1 MKLSFLLLVLSFLLG
16 NFQAIAFNL
25 NEKIPVVVIT
35 DLYHPF
41 NDPGDNFDLIN
52 GFALPDVDLKAV
64 ILDITDAFR
73 KDTADHP
80 TLWNDPR
87 GPREAGIIPVTQLNY
102 IFNKNVPYAVGPM
115 SLMKNETD
123 KMLDIP
129 AFEQQGVELLLKIL
143 KESPL
148 PIQILSFGS
157 ARILAVAYNREPLLM
172 AKKVKMI
179 HLSAGTASKNFE
191 LGSDQGANMI
201 PGGEWNVALD
211 VYAFT
216 RILHSGLPIS
226 LYPCAGKDGGYV
238 KDVNNTYWRMDNM
251 DFLKEMSPKLQC
263 YIDYALNQ
271 RLQNDF
277 LRAMDKGAP
286 YKEGR
291 AKIMNTFHVWET
303 ALWLNSTGRVLVKGK
318 DGTYAIKKLS
328 EVESTDYILENS
340 LRPCKLVVRTDGRFQ
355 FFYTDKSSNLSI
367 YYRTG
372 IEENEKAL
380 NVAVPKLLL
389 SYYSKD
395 ALK

>member
-1 MKLSFLLLVLSFLLG
+1 MKLSFLLLTLSFLFG
-16 NFQAIAFNL
+16 NIQVSAKDL
-25 NEKIPVVVIT
+25 NEKLPLVVIT

-41 NDPGDNFDLIN
+41 NDPGDNLDLIN
-52 GFALPDVDLKAV
+52 GFALPDVGLKAV

-80 TLWNDPR
+80 TLWHDPR

-102 IFNKNVPYAVGPM
+102 IFNKNIPYAIGPM
-115 SLMKNETD
+115 SLMKSETD
-123 KMLDIP
+123 KMLYLP

-143 KESPL
+143 KESQE

-172 AKKVKMI
+172 TQKVKMI
-179 HLSAGTASKNFE
+179 HLSAGTASENFE

-226 LYPCAGKDGGYV
+226 IYPCAGKDGGYV
-238 KDVNNTYWRMDNM
+238 KDINNTYWRMDNM
-251 DFLKEMSPKLQC
+251 NFLKEMSPKLQC

-286 YKEGR
+286 YTEGK
-291 AKIMNTFHVWET
+291 AKMMSPFHFWET
-303 ALWLNSTGRVLVKGK
+303 ALWLKSTGRELVKEK
-318 DGTYAIKKLS
+318 DGNYSIKKLQ
-328 EVESTDYILENS
+328 EVEPTDYILENS
-340 LRPCKLVVRTDGRFQ
+340 LRPCKLGVRDDGRFQ
-355 FFYTDKSSNLSI
+355 FFYTDASTNIYI
-367 YYRTG
+367 YYRPE
-372 IEENEKAL
+372 IVENEKAL
-380 NVAVPKLLL
+380 NAAVPKLLL
-389 SYYSKD
+389 SY
-395 ALK
+395 